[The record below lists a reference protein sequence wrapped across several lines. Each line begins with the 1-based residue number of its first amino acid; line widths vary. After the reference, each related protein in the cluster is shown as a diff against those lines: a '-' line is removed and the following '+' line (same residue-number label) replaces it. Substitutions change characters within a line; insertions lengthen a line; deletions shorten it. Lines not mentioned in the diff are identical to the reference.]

1 MTIYKQI
8 IKDLEKVF
16 NKFDI
21 LYKEK
26 KIADYLEKKEAI
38 KKWWQNPTTLEGS
51 KNKFHLVDWEDL
63 HRIAGGKTLAEK
75 LNGIND
81 DMAIDMAIKD
91 AKAVIKARNAKMAKK
106 LEQSEITNIVDN
118 NIEVNSDGFN
128 GTFQVDTN
136 KGRKWVRIHTIIA
149 GGYNIQALHYR
160 TLVKV
165 A

>member
-8 IKDLEKVF
+8 IKDLENVL
-16 NKFDI
+16 NKFDT
-21 LYKEK
+21 LYTEK
-26 KIADYLEKKEAI
+26 KIADYQEKREAI
-38 KKWWQNPTTLEGS
+38 KKWWQNQTTLQGS
-51 KNKFHLVDWEDL
+51 ANWGDL

-75 LNGIND
+75 LYGINS
-81 DMAIDMAIKD
+81 DMTVQMAIKD
-91 AKAVIKARNAKMAKK
+91 AQGVIKARNAKMAKK